1 MERGRIVRAALM
13 GAAVI
18 GVGTVMGAPTSASAA
33 TLSFPLTSD
42 FCTGTCGTAPFGTV
56 TATDI
61 AAGEVQVT
69 VTLTAG
75 ETFAKTGALSMNTLA
90 WDLAGT
96 PTLTDFTSAATN
108 NQAVALASTTAGS
121 IGGNGSGTWQY
132 AIDCPTC
139 GNGTSPPQL
148 LSPITFDISAT
159 GLSTASFVQNPP
171 SNGHAG
177 LFFAADI
184 MGANGNTGVVGA
196 PTVVPGPIVGAG
208 LPGLIFA
215 CAGLLALVRRRRKL
229 VA

>member
-1 MERGRIVRAALM
+1 VRAALM

-33 TLSFPLTSD
+33 MLSFLLTSD

-61 AAGEVQVT
+61 GAGEVQVT

-90 WDLAGT
+90 WDLAGI
-96 PTLTDFTSAATN
+96 PTLTDFTSFTN
-108 NQAVALASTTAGS
+108 NPAVALASTTAGS
-121 IGGNGSGTWQY
+121 IGGDGSGTWQY

-208 LPGLIFA
+208 LPGLIAA
-215 CAGLLALVRRRRKL
+215 CGGLLVLARRRRKL